1 MSAEGELAAL
11 VLAGSR
17 SGEADPVARAAGVR
31 AKCLAPVAG
40 RPMVVRVVEA
50 LATTPRIGP
59 ILVVASPELGL
70 ERLAELVPHVAT
82 GRLLVRTPAESPAA
96 SLLEALD
103 ATGDRP
109 MLVTTADHP
118 LLTSTILG
126 IFLRDAQASGADVAV
141 GLAPAEAVLRTA
153 PATRRTWW
161 RFRDGRFSGANLF
174 LLRGTAARPAILF
187 WRRVEAERKR
197 PWRIVRLFGLVD
209 LVLYLSGLLTLSQ
222 AMARAARILG
232 CGVAAVVIPI
242 GEAAIDV
249 DRPADLAL
257 AEALLAGRGHLGAT
271 S

>member
-1 MSAEGELAAL
+1 MRVDDELVAL

-17 SGEADPVARAAGVR
+17 RGEADPVARAAGVP
-31 AKCLAPVAG
+31 AKCLAPVGG
-40 RPMVVRVVEA
+40 RAMIARVVEA
-50 LATTPRIGP
+50 LAATPRIGP
-59 ILVVASPELGL
+59 MLVVASPELGL
-70 ERLAELVPHVAT
+70 ERMAELVPHIVS
-82 GRLLVRTPAESPAA
+82 GRLLVRTPGESPAA
-96 SLLEALD
+96 SVLEALD

-109 MLVTTADHP
+109 LLVTTADHP
-118 LLTSTILG
+118 LLTPAILQA
-126 IFLRDAQASGADVAV
+126 FLSGAGASRADVAV

-174 LLRGTAARPAILF
+174 LLRGAAARPAILF

-209 LVLYLSGLLTLSQ
+209 LVLYRSGLLALDQ
-222 AMARAARILG
+222 AMARAGRILG
-232 CGVAAVVIPI
+232 CEVAAVRIPI

-257 AEALLAGRGHLGAT
+257 AEALLARRASLGAP